1 MNGLRMIQVK
11 TTSTQDKFKTDN
23 WQDLQN
29 SMASHI
35 QEKAYVVA
43 YLDYKV
49 LIGKAYQGR
58 LKFYEG
64 ETFDPKFLQKMRVF
78 NERQE
83 LLLWRQSENT
93 FSARLRIDDVSKDE
107 YCVEAN
113 QLLLASKPEQK
124 GNWILLKDNR
134 GTQFYIPFNMKSLNI
149 DQTGITIKTRNYI
162 DYNEIGQAGYVDC
175 RFLAFEET
183 EV

>member
-1 MNGLRMIQVK
+1 MNGLKMIQLK
-11 TTSTQDKFKTDN
+11 TTSTQHKFKADS
-23 WQDLQN
+23 WQGLQN
-29 SMASHI
+29 SIASYI

-49 LIGKAYQGR
+49 LRGKAYQGR
-58 LKFYEG
+58 LELYEDEKFY
-64 ETFDPKFLQKMRVF
+64 PKFLQKMRVF

-93 FSARLRIDDVSKDE
+93 FSARLRIDDVGKDE

-124 GNWILLKDNR
+124 GDWIVLKDNR
-134 GTQFYIPFNMKSLNI
+134 GTQLYIPFDGKSLKSE
-149 DQTGITIKTRNYI
+149 QARMAIKTRNYI

-175 RFLAFEET
+175 RFLAFEVT